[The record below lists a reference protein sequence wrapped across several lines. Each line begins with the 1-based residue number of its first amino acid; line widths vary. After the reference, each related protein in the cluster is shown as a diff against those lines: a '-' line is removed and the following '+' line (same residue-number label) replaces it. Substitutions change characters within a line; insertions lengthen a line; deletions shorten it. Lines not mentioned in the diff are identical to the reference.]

1 MAEKHDKEL
10 LTYIENLLTVY
21 RRFVKDGEG
30 TPEEE
35 SLVYGLRGLVNLAN
49 MILRDKIAF
58 AMEPWHAI
66 GEKPKLS
73 EAGEMLLRLKD
84 YKDDPMPPYPF
95 IMAFYSH
102 GFVSQLD
109 TILVLAALRRIEK
122 DERFRQVSINISAKS
137 LRDGDFVK
145 IVLERLEEMELLYH
159 PEQKVIFEIH
169 ESSVEL
175 AMSRKV
181 LELFRS
187 VGVGFAIDD
196 VGMSM
201 DDVMRLS
208 EFEGIA
214 DYIKIDRH
222 CVLGKPED
230 PNNLANVMNFIRTML
245 PETVVIAEG
254 VQSAEHAQE
263 IMRAHPDIEYVQGLY
278 LPESRR
284 VFQTDFYNAGLVVQQ
299 NNA

>member
-10 LTYIENLLTVY
+10 LSRIESLLVVY
-21 RRFVKDGEG
+21 RRFVKDGED
-30 TPEEE
+30 TPQEE

-49 MILRDKIAF
+49 MVLRDKIAF
-58 AMEPWHAI
+58 TMEPWHAI
-66 GEKPKLS
+66 GEKPKLTQ
-73 EAGEMLLRLKD
+73 AGEMLLRLKD

-95 IMAFYSH
+95 IMAFYGN
-102 GFVSQLD
+102 GFVPQLD
-109 TILVLAALRRIEK
+109 TILVLAALRRVEK

-137 LRDGDFVK
+137 LRDADFVK
-145 IVLERLEEMELLYH
+145 VVLERLEEMELLYH
-159 PEQKVIFEIH
+159 PEQKIIFEIH

-222 CVLGKPED
+222 CVLGKAED
-230 PNNLANVMNFIRTML
+230 PNNLANVMSFIRTML
-245 PETVVIAEG
+245 PGTVVIAEG
-254 VQSAEHAQE
+254 VQSADHAQAILRE
-263 IMRAHPDIEYVQGLY
+263 YPDIDYVQGLY

-284 VFQTDFYNAGLVVQQ
+284 SFQTDFYNAGIGLKQ

>member
-10 LTYIENLLTVY
+10 LSRIESLLTVY
-21 RRFVKDGEG
+21 RRFVEDGEG
-30 TPEEE
+30 TPQEE
-35 SLVYGLRGLVNLAN
+35 SLVYGLRGLVNVAN
-49 MILRDKIAF
+49 MILRNKIMF
-58 AMEPWHAI
+58 TMEPWHAI
-66 GEKPKLS
+66 GPKPSLS
-73 EAGEMLLRLKD
+73 RAGEMLLRLKD
-84 YKDDPMPPYPF
+84 YQNEPMPPYPF
-95 IMAFYSH
+95 IMAFYSN
-102 GFVSQLD
+102 GFVPQLD
-109 TILVLAALRRIEK
+109 TILVLAALRRVEM
-122 DERFRQVSINISAKS
+122 DDRFRQVSINISAKS
-137 LRDGDFVK
+137 LRDADFVK
-145 IVLERLEEMELLYH
+145 VVLGRLEEMELLYH
-159 PEQKVIFEIH
+159 PEHKIIFEIH

-222 CVLGKPED
+222 CVLGMPED
-230 PNNLANVMNFIRTML
+230 PNNLVNVMSFIRTML

-254 VQSAEHAQE
+254 VQSAEHAQT
-263 IMRAHPDIEYVQGLY
+263 IMRDHPDIDYVQGLY
-278 LPESRR
+278 LPTSRR
-284 VFQTDFYNAGLVVQQ
+284 SFQTDFYNAGLGYKQGI
-299 NNA
+299 A

>member
-10 LTYIENLLTVY
+10 LSRIESLLKTYQ
-21 RRFVKDGEG
+21 RFVKDGEG

-49 MILRDKIAF
+49 MILRNKIAF

-66 GEKPKLS
+66 GEKPRLTQ
-73 EAGEMLLRLKD
+73 AGEMLLRLKD

-95 IMAFYSH
+95 IMAFYEN
-102 GFVSQLD
+102 GFTTQLD
-109 TILVLAALRRIEK
+109 TILVLTALRRFEM

-137 LRDGDFVK
+137 LRDSDFVK
-145 IVLERLEEMELLYH
+145 IVLARLEDMELLYQ
-159 PEQKVIFEIH
+159 PENKVIFEIH

-181 LELFRS
+181 LELFRA

-196 VGMSM
+196 VGLSM
-201 DDVMRLS
+201 QDIMRLA

-214 DYIKIDRH
+214 DYIKVDRH
-222 CVLGKPED
+222 AVLGKPED
-230 PNNLANVMNFIRTML
+230 PNNLKNVMNFVRTML
-245 PETVVIAEG
+245 PGTVIIAEG
-254 VQSAEHAQE
+254 VQSAEHAQDILKE
-263 IMRAHPDIEYVQGLY
+263 HPDIQYVQGLY
-278 LPESRR
+278 LPESRKT
-284 VFQTDFYNAGLVVQQ
+284 FQTDFYNAGLAVKA
-299 NNA
+299 NSA